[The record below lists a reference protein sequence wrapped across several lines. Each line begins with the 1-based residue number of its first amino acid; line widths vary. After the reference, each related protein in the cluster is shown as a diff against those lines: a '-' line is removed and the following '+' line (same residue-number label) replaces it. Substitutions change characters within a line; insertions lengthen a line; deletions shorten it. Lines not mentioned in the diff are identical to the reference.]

1 MSSSVRPSFCGD
13 AHPIIPTRT
22 PLLRPP
28 ASPPEFAN
36 LLLLHVVNHYLNVD
50 TSKSDRKHLLS
61 SEDYYYPYFELNWN
75 PYLLHFTTSS
85 IFSIYYSTTTTY
97 FNQKRVRHY
106 LLYFLMCCTF
116 SRFSFSLFTMD
127 FEMITNV
134 NNTVVC

>member
-1 MSSSVRPSFCGD
+1 MSSSSVRPPSFCGD

-22 PLLRPP
+22 PFLRPP

-61 SEDYYYPYFELNWN
+61 SEDYYYYPYFELNWN

-85 IFSIYYSTTTTY
+85 IFSIYYYYLLQS
-97 FNQKRVRHY
+97 RVRHY
-106 LLYFLMCCTF
+106 LLYFLRQCWL
-116 SRFSFSLFTMD
+116 SFDLAIKKRTIPLDSQFIEKILD
-127 FEMITNV
+127 
-134 NNTVVC
+134 